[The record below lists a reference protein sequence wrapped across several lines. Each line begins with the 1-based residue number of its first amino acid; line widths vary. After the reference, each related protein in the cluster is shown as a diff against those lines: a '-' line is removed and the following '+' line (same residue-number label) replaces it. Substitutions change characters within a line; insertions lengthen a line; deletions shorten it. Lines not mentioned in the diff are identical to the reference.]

1 MVEKSRNKK
10 RTRERETCRCNDN
23 EMSNYEKRHPHE
35 QSHTY
40 TQNERLSLI
49 NKQADRHTHSER
61 EITTVMIILL
71 GIRNVE

>member
-1 MVEKSRNKK
+1 MK
-10 RTRERETCRCNDN
+10 RDI
-23 EMSNYEKRHPHE
+23 
-35 QSHTY
+35 HTNNHTL